1 MAPGNVSKK
10 QAPQAVDGDDVEST
24 QDGLD
29 PKAISKDMEKNVRR
43 SRAGREIHQ
52 ADLHRMLCLFY

>member
-43 SRAGREIHQ
+43 ARAEREIHQ

>member
-10 QAPQAVDGDDVEST
+10 QAPQAVDGDDVESA
-24 QDGLD
+24 QERLD

-43 SRAGREIHQ
+43 ARAGREIRQ
-52 ADLHRMLCLFY
+52 ADLHRVLRLFY